1 MSDPLPPDPNSIIQS
16 HATIIVG
23 LSGGPDSVCLL
34 HVLYAQKKELNLT
47 IIAAHLDHQ
56 WQESSKFAAELC
68 KSICEQLGINLV
80 IKKLSEIEFDAK
92 WNGSQEEIGRIMRRQ
107 FFQSI
112 AEQYQAHAIALA
124 HHEQD
129 QHETFFIRLLRG
141 SSLKGLTGI
150 QKKDGLYIRP
160 LLHWSKNQIMQ
171 YLRDNNLSY
180 YTDQTNTS
188 DAYLRNRIRNHVI
201 PSLHRTDTRFEK
213 NLTSTML
220 QLSLAHDFIEQQTCQ
235 IMQTITTSQGVNIAL
250 FINTHPVVQQNILL
264 RLLIMSG
271 ISFTPSQ
278 KLFNEIMRFLKE
290 SSKNKHNLYQNCL
303 IKKDKN
309 YFSIEKL
316 IKIDKNL

>member
-1 MSDPLPPDPNSIIQS
+1 MSDPLPPDPNSIIQP
-16 HATIIVG
+16 HTTIIVG
-23 LSGGPDSVCLL
+23 FSGGPDSVCLL
-34 HVLYAQKKELNLT
+34 HVLCSQKKELNLQ
-47 IIAAHLDHQ
+47 IIATHLDHE
-56 WQESSKFAAELC
+56 WQESSKIAAELC
-68 KSICEQLGINLV
+68 KNMCDNLGVDLV
-80 IKKLSEIEFDAK
+80 IKKLSELEFDVK
-92 WNGSQEEIGRIMRRQ
+92 WNGSQEEVGRVMRRH
-107 FFQSI
+107 FFQSV
-112 AEQYQAHAIALA
+112 AQQHQADAIALA

-171 YLRDNNLSY
+171 YLHDNNLNY

-201 PSLHRTDTRFEK
+201 PALHATDTRFEK
-213 NLTSTML
+213 NLTSTMS

-235 IMQTITTSQGVNIAL
+235 MMQTMTTPQGISIAL
-250 FINTHPVVQQNILL
+250 FLDTHTVVQQNILL
-264 RLLIMSG
+264 RLLIISG

-278 KLFNEIMRFLKE
+278 KLFNEIMRFLKK
-290 SSKNKHNLYQNCL
+290 SSKNKHTLYQNCL

>member
-1 MSDPLPPDPNSIIQS
+1 MSDPLPPDPNSIIQP
-16 HATIIVG
+16 HTTIIVG

-34 HVLYAQKKELNLT
+34 HMLSAQKKQLNLQ
-47 IIAAHLDHQ
+47 IVAVHLDHE
-56 WQESSKFAAELC
+56 WQKSSKIASELC
-68 KSICEQLGINLV
+68 KNICNQFGIDLV
-80 IKKLSEIEFDAK
+80 IKKLSELEFEVK
-92 WNGSQEEIGRIMRRQ
+92 WNGSQEEVGRVMRRH
-107 FFQSI
+107 FFQSV
-112 AEQYQAHAIALA
+112 AQQYQADAIALA

-160 LLHWSKNQIMQ
+160 LLDWSKEKILQ
-171 YLRDNNLSY
+171 YLHDNNLNY

-188 DAYLRNRIRNHVI
+188 DAHLRNRIRNHVI
-201 PSLHRTDTRFEK
+201 PALQKVDARFEK
-213 NLTSTML
+213 NLTSTMA
-220 QLSLAHDFIEQQTCQ
+220 QLSLTHDFIEQQTCQ
-235 IMQTITTSQGVNIAL
+235 IMQTITTTQGIDIAL
-250 FINTHPVVQQNILL
+250 FIDIHTVVQQNILL
-264 RLLIMSG
+264 RLLIMNG

-278 KLFNEIMRFLKE
+278 KLFNEIMRFLKK
-290 SSKNKHNLYQNCL
+290 SSKNKHTLYQNCL